1 MFDYATLDHAALKQA
16 RLRTNLKTVAI
27 FSGMLFILWLCAS
40 LVVGDEAVLIA
51 AAGGVLLFLMSATP
65 SASLIMRL
73 ARAVPIS
80 PHDAPDLYSDLA
92 ELSRRAGL
100 NACPRLW
107 WLGTSGINAFA
118 AGGGD
123 GAGIAV
129 SDGAF
134 RTLSRHELVG
144 VLAHEVAH
152 IAAGDTRLMTIGI
165 VVLRVTQIFAV
176 LGLLLSFILVV
187 LTVDPDFAPIGL
199 TLTLAMATPAVAV
212 LHLALSRNLEFAA
225 DLRAARLT
233 GDAVGLARAL
243 ERIDMYQRERGVS
256 HKWLRTHPPTAERV
270 ERLLGNVRLVARRP
284 QPAVIYI

>member
-1 MFDYATLDHAALKQA
+1 MYAYATLDHVALKQA
-16 RLRTNLKTVAI
+16 RLRTNIMTAAI
-27 FSGMLFILWLCAS
+27 FVGMLFILWFCADIVVGEDAL
-40 LVVGDEAVLIA
+40 LVV
-51 AAGGVLLFLMSATP
+51 AAGATLMFLMSATP
-65 SASLIMRL
+65 TAGLVMRL
-73 ARAVPIS
+73 ARAVPI
-80 PHDAPDLYSDLA
+80 PPQEAPDLYSNLA

-100 NACPRLW
+100 SACPRLW

-118 AGGGD
+118 AGHGD

-134 RTLSRHELVG
+134 RTLSRQELVG

-152 IAAGDTRLMTIGI
+152 IAAGDTRLITVGI
-165 VVLRVTQIFAV
+165 VVLRVTQVFAM
-176 LGLLLSFILVV
+176 LGLLLSFMLVV
-187 LTVDPDFAPIGL
+187 LTGDPDFAPIGL
-199 TLTLAMATPAVAV
+199 ILMLAVATPAVAV

-243 ERIDMYQRERGVS
+243 EKIDMYQREMAGFRR
-256 HKWLRTHPPTAERV
+256 WFRTHPPTTERV
-270 ERLLGNVRLVARRP
+270 ERLLDNVRLVSRRP